1 MKPREQRVEI
11 LLVEDDPGDATRFA
25 KCLWKVPFAYQLS
38 IVPDGEM
45 ALAFLARQAPYIQA
59 PRPTLI
65 VLDIS
70 LPRRSGWEVLIWLRA
85 NSALTGIP
93 VVMVS
98 GFFTHL
104 DEAQRDQLQ
113 PTLCL
118 TKPKGME
125 EWESVRQGIVTV
137 VGQQKQG
144 AMTPATA

>member
-1 MKPREQRVEI
+1 M
-11 LLVEDDPGDATRFA
+11 LLVEDDPRDAKLFA
-25 KCLWKVPFAYQLS
+25 ECLRKMPFAYQLS
-38 IVPDGEM
+38 VVHDGET
-45 ALAFLARQAPYIQA
+45 ALAFLARQAPYTEA

-70 LPRRSGWEVLIWLRA
+70 LPRRSGWEVLTWLRA

-118 TKPKGME
+118 TKPKGVE
-125 EWESVRQGIVTV
+125 EWESVRQNIETV
-137 VGQQKQG
+137 VRQQKL
-144 AMTPATA
+144 